1 VIAEHPDI
9 PAVRVGSVVRRE
21 WMVDVNTVDHVPTGS
36 SGWHWVLGDD
46 DGPRWFA
53 SLQAVHTP
61 AARACRLAAFESAA
75 QVAQQLPFAVAP
87 VHTRDAR
94 IAVDLAA
101 GLILTLAPYVEHETV
116 PGAAGAPDADG
127 EPPERDAAEAAGEAG
142 EVDRCV
148 VAGLLGELHRLPRPR
163 QLPTWEPRLGR
174 HDGTLRDDL
183 EQALGQD
190 QWSGGPWSGPA
201 SRLVADARPVLRQS
215 LRRFTLLG
223 AAVVGSA
230 DRWVVTHGQPHPRH
244 LVPTADGPR
253 LLDWG
258 MLALAPRERDL
269 RAVLQGADGDGPWYA
284 YLEAGGRPEALSP
297 DTVDLFVLQAQLTA
311 VGEAAVRLSR
321 PHGDGEDER
330 RRFGSLEHG
339 LGALV
344 ERWA

>member
-21 WMVDVNTVDHVPTGS
+21 WMVDVNTVDHVCTGS

-53 SLQAVHTP
+53 TLHAVDTP

-101 GLILTLAPYVEHETV
+101 GLILTLAPYVERETV
-116 PGAAGAPDADG
+116 PGPDGARG
-127 EPPERDAAEAAGEAG
+127 EGAGEGG
-142 EVDRCV
+142 ETDRCL
-148 VAGLLGELHRLPRPR
+148 VAGLLGELHRRPRPR
-163 QLPTWEPRLGR
+163 QLPIWEPRLGR
-174 HDGTLRDDL
+174 QDGTLRDDL
-183 EQALGQD
+183 EQALSQD
-190 QWSGGPWSGPA
+190 EWSGGPWSGPA

-215 LRRFTLLG
+215 LRRFSLLG

-230 DRWVVTHGQPHPRH
+230 DRWVVTHGDPRARH

-253 LLDWG
+253 LLDWA

-269 RAVLQGADGDGPWYA
+269 REVLQGADGPWDA

-311 VGEAAVRLSR
+311 VGEAAVRLGR
-321 PHGDGEDER
+321 PHGDGEDEQR
-330 RRFGSLEHG
+330 CFGSLEHG
-339 LGALV
+339 LEALV